1 MDIND
6 IRSKIKINHE
16 YVYNDYSDGDWELHK
31 LGYAVILGK
40 KYKIHKADLLLAKV
54 LERIIETN
62 QIQIDDLIKETDKQN
77 IMIYKS
83 IAGLDL
89 QTRKICRKMINI
101 ELWVRA
107 GYSMTE
113 TILKIEKILRMA
125 NLPDDSVKLS
135 FID

>member
-1 MDIND
+1 MNIND
-6 IRSKIKINHE
+6 IRSKIKLNHE
-16 YVYNDYSDGDWELHK
+16 YVFNDYSDGDWELHK

-40 KYKIHKADLLLAKV
+40 KYKIHKADLLLVKV
-54 LERIIETN
+54 LERVIETN
-62 QIQIDDLIKETDKQN
+62 QIQIDDLIKKADIHH

-83 IAGLDL
+83 IAGLDV

-101 ELWVRA
+101 ELWVRT

-113 TILKIEKILRMA
+113 TIGQISKILRMVG
-125 NLPDDSVKLS
+125 LPDDSVKLS